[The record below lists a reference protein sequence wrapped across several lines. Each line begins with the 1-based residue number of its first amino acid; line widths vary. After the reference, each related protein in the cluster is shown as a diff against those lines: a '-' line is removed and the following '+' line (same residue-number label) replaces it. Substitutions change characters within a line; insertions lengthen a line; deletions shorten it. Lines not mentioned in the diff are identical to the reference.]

1 MIYSNYGPHQPYRD
15 EVSAMPG
22 EDFDAWVG
30 RVRSFAVIE
39 PGLLAEEQR
48 RLAAEAQ
55 RRGEMAGRSRRRV
68 VKAVRW
74 LDASLLALGASV
86 VLHYLTGLSWW
97 LVTASGVAIAVSTG
111 AVALAKRLER
121 SDSASAAPGPALGRD
136 QLVRIA
142 EVDGSCRE
150 LLTRAQRAIDEV
162 LSSTVYSR
170 NLLDQSAG
178 EAALRRQEWE
188 TADALRNITS
198 LRAESDANPAV
209 GPQTAEVRE
218 PQQRALTTAQEYMAA
233 RVSATERYAA
243 QVKIADAA
251 FIDYEG
257 AIKASDLND
266 RYLDLLARTAA
277 DEHAIEELRG
287 LTEQAAA
294 ARQVF
299 EDSIGHAH
307 QAGAAVMSPLNAP
320 LPAGSAPAA
329 EPVQGL

>member
-1 MIYSNYGPHQPYRD
+1 MIYSSYGPRQPYRD

-22 EDFDAWVG
+22 EDFDAWVR

-39 PGLLAEEQR
+39 PGLLVAEQR
-48 RLAAEAQ
+48 RRAAEAQ
-55 RRGEMAGRSRRRV
+55 RRTEMAGRSRRRV

-74 LDASLLALGASV
+74 LNASLLALAASV

-97 LVTASGVAIAVSTG
+97 LATASGVAAAVSTG
-111 AVALAKRLER
+111 AMALTKRREQ
-121 SDSASAAPGPALGRD
+121 SDSASAGPGPALGRD

-142 EVDGSCRE
+142 EIDGSGRE
-150 LLTRAQRAIDEV
+150 LLTRAQRAIDQV

-178 EAALRRQEWE
+178 EAALRRQEWD

-218 PQQRALTTAQEYMAA
+218 PQQRALATAQEYIAA

-257 AIKASDLND
+257 AKKASDRND

-277 DEHAIEELRG
+277 DEHAIDELQG
-287 LTEQAAA
+287 LTEMAVA

-299 EDSIGHAH
+299 EDSISHAH
-307 QAGAAVMSPLNAP
+307 QAGAAVMSPPNVT

-329 EPVQGL
+329 EPGQGL

>member
-1 MIYSNYGPHQPYRD
+1 MIYSNYGSHQPYRD
-15 EVSAMPG
+15 DVSAMPG
-22 EDFDAWVG
+22 EDFDAWVR
-30 RVRSFAVIE
+30 RVRSVAVIE

-74 LDASLLALGASV
+74 LDASLLAVGASV

-97 LVTASGVAIAVSTG
+97 LVAASGVAIAVSTG
-111 AVALAKRLER
+111 AAALAKRLER
-121 SDSASAAPGPALGRD
+121 SDSASAAPGPVLGRD

-218 PQQRALTTAQEYMAA
+218 PQQRALATAQEYIAA

-243 QVKIADAA
+243 QVKIADEA

-277 DEHAIEELRG
+277 DEHAIEELKG
-287 LTEQAAA
+287 LTEQATAA
-294 ARQVF
+294 KQVF
-299 EDSIGHAH
+299 DDS
-307 QAGAAVMSPLNAP
+307 
-320 LPAGSAPAA
+320 
-329 EPVQGL
+329 